1 MEEKIS
7 MIKVTLDE
15 ARKWYY
21 DGNESL
27 REISLRC
34 FTRNELE
41 VPSISEIKTFSGAIQ
56 ALGLDKDEIQ
66 QTVRV
71 IEKTSKASAAM
82 FKLSIVRKA
91 LNAGQDLNIT
101 NNQDFHIVWLPF
113 NPFISYSSTLYDDEL
128 KSGRMEIIGKIKN
141 EGVEY
146 KVIGNSTDWFGPSS
160 FDDYSTDEYSNC
172 GHILSAL
179 FCCASEEI
187 AKHFSKY
194 FGMLITEAKY
204 GDLPDFQITERIY

>member
-1 MEEKIS
+1 MEEKTTLE
-7 MIKVTLDE
+7 VTLDE

-41 VPSISEIKTFSGAIQ
+41 VPSISEIKTFTDAIQ

-91 LNAGQDLNIT
+91 LNKGHKMPLDSGLKTPFPFVVMVEANTEAHKYYEKCKYVNQIGTLMINGKYTIAYGGITATIGGKGCLN
-101 NNQDFHIVWLPF
+101 
-113 NPFISYSSTLYDDEL
+113 Y
-128 KSGRMEIIGKIKN
+128 N
-141 EGVEY
+141 EGEY
-146 KVIGNSTDWFGPSS
+146 QPMALLFPCADTDIA
-160 FDDYSTDEYSNC
+160 EY
-172 GHILSAL
+172 LTRQ
-179 FCCASEEI
+179 
-187 AKHFSKY
+187 
-194 FGMLITEAKY
+194 FGMLILQALYADTPEIQFN
-204 GDLPDFQITERIY
+204 PTHP

>member
-1 MEEKIS
+1 MEEKTTLE
-7 MIKVTLDE
+7 VTLDE

-41 VPSISEIKTFSGAIQ
+41 VPSISEIKTFTDAIQ

-91 LNAGQDLNIT
+91 LNVGQDLHIT
-101 NNQDFHIVWLPF
+101 DNPVYNTIWYPS
-113 NPFISYSSTLYDDEL
+113 NPFISYSSTLYDSEI
-128 KSGRMEIIGKIKN
+128 KSGDLDVIGKINSK
-141 EGVEY
+141 GVEY
-146 KVIGNSTDWFGPSS
+146 KVIGGSADWFRPFC
-160 FDDYSTDEYSNC
+160 FDDFDTDEYKPC
-172 GHILSAL
+172 DHIMAAL
-179 FCCASEEI
+179 FGFASVEI

-204 GDLPDFQITERIY
+204 GNLPYFQITARIY